1 MQARGVERP
10 AIRRTES
17 QISGARG
24 NRLFRRE
31 WLPADPERVL
41 LLVHGLAEHS
51 GRYEHVG
58 AWFAARGC
66 VVHAYDQQGHGKSAG
81 IRGHVRRFSDYLDDL
96 ELMLRFV
103 RERHPE
109 LPVFLVGHSMGGLVV
124 ASFARE
130 RGPEV
135 AGAVTSGAALRLSDG
150 VSGAKI
156 FAVRVL
162 SRLFRRRFLQALN
175 HAFQKGQLGFH
186 GAIEALAEP
195 HTFAALLDD
204 CRSREWVV
212 HAKPPFA
219 GPDTVLDYLARYTHR
234 VAIANSR
241 IMALKDGMVTF
252 KIKNR
257 KENRTEQVTVT
268 AVEFIRRFLLHS
280 LPRGFVRIRHYGFLA
295 NRNRS
300 KNLTAI
306 RRLMGVSDPPEKHF
320 ASVEEMMHKLT
331 GIDISLCPGCHKGRM
346 QLFLEIPK
354 GVARP
359 PNPLVVVAA

>member
-109 LPVFLVGHSMGGLVV
+109 LPVLLVGHSMGGLVV

-162 SRLFRRRFLQALN
+162 SRL
-175 HAFQKGQLGFH
+175 
-186 GAIEALAEP
+186 
-195 HTFAALLDD
+195 
-204 CRSREWVV
+204 
-212 HAKPPFA
+212 
-219 GPDTVLDYLARYTHR
+219 
-234 VAIANSR
+234 
-241 IMALKDGMVTF
+241 
-252 KIKNR
+252 
-257 KENRTEQVTVT
+257 
-268 AVEFIRRFLLHS
+268 
-280 LPRGFVRIRHYGFLA
+280 LPRMRFDAQLDPAGLSRVPEVVRAYVDDPLVFRKITTSLA
-295 NRNRS
+295 
-300 KNLTAI
+300 KELFGAI
-306 RRLMGVSDPPEKHF
+306 RRAGEGGREVRLPMLLLHGEDDPICPVEASRHFFAQLGAAEKGLRTYSGLLHEIFNEPERE
-320 ASVEEMMHKLT
+320 SVFEDVFEWACGL
-331 GIDISLCPGCHKGRM
+331 KG
-346 QLFLEIPK
+346 
-354 GVARP
+354 
-359 PNPLVVVAA
+359 